1 MNTAARPRTMQAA
14 FVAEL
19 LEDAGRIV
27 ERAEQLPALV
37 DGVET
42 RLTRSAD
49 ALNDAGERYRQA
61 VTTFTNEAKA
71 ELATQQDMHQA
82 TAARAA
88 AKLLDDSRQAMH
100 EAARAAFNIEAAQA
114 MNQGAARSSRTPWTA
129 VLTHC
134 AAAAVAS
141 LGTALF
147 FLTVMR

>member
-14 FVAEL
+14 LVAEL

-27 ERAEQLPALV
+27 ARAEQLPALV
-37 DGVET
+37 EGVET

-49 ALNDAGERYRQA
+49 ALNDAGERYRLA
-61 VTTFTNEAKA
+61 VTTFTNEAKT
-71 ELATQQDMHQA
+71 ELASQQDMHQA

-100 EAARAAFNIEAAQA
+100 EAARAAFNIEGTHRAQRSPA
-114 MNQGAARSSRTPWTA
+114 PAARPLWVA
-129 VLTHC
+129 VLSHC
-134 AAAAVAS
+134 AAAAVAA

-147 FLTVMR
+147 FITAMR